1 MSLFIKIN
9 VKYYLFGKVVNKA
22 LSRRKRNRKILCLT
36 ETYPR
41 HFLSCIPDGGSS
53 RRTSVV
59 YWLYGFSAVLFSDH
73 ADRDHYGAGNDVYSK
88 GRSSMCE

>member
-1 MSLFIKIN
+1 MSLFKNPPFDRDI
-9 VKYYLFGKVVNKA
+9 
-22 LSRRKRNRKILCLT
+22 ST
-36 ETYPR
+36 

-53 RRTSVV
+53 RCTSVV

-73 ADRDHYGAGNDVYSK
+73 ADTDHYGAGNDVYSK